1 MNKVKLLEVKKLL
14 KELEFIESDFEYRN
28 EIISEADSQF
38 INSIDEFLQNHPVL
52 KEIYDNKITEKIN
65 QSIQKKQENFGQKEK
80 VSEEKSE
87 QTNCCVEEDDSKNET
102 NEPENIEENET
113 KVDGPKHLPQIKKL
127 YREIVKLTHPD
138 KIKNSNLNDLYLKA
152 TSYYDVNNKIGIFAV
167 CNELSIQ
174 YEIEPEDIQLI
185 YSEIQKYQQKIKF
198 IESTYTWQWYNCE
211 DAERK
216 DQILLNFIKLK
227 IR

>member
-28 EIISEADSQF
+28 EIVSEADTQF
-38 INSIDEFLQNHPVL
+38 INSINEFLKNHPVL

-65 QSIQKKQENFGQKEK
+65 QSIQKKQEN
-80 VSEEKSE
+80 EEKKVTEEEPE
-87 QTNCCVEEDDSKNET
+87 QTDFNNEDDDSNNKTEEPEDIEK
-102 NEPENIEENET
+102 NEPEVKST
-113 KVDGPKHLPQIKKL
+113 KHLPQIKKL

-138 KIKNSNLNDLYLKA
+138 KIQNSRLNELYIKA

-174 YEIEPEDIQLI
+174 YEIETDDIQLI
-185 YSEIQKYQQKIKF
+185 YDEIQKYQQKIKF

-227 IR
+227 IK